1 MMDRQVIRGSC
12 PAPVVVPAL
21 VPGVPDLPPH
31 GGPGRAGRQE
41 GDRLAQVNLVLLQF
55 QHYHYMFICQ
65 DLVPMSVLYDRYLAE
80 LLSLHGVLVAFK
92 K

>member
-1 MMDRQVIRGSC
+1 MMDRQVVRGSC

-55 QHYHYMFICQ
+55 QHYHYMFIN
-65 DLVPMSVLYDRYLAE
+65 DNLPH
-80 LLSLHGVLVAFK
+80 LSGSCPYVCSL
-92 K
+92 